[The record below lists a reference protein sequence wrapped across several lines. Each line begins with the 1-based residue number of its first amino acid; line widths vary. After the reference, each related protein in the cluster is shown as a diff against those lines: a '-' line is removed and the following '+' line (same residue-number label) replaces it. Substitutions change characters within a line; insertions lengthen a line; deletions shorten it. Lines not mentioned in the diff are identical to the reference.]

1 MNNHIKELIK
11 KLGKKK
17 VRTEEEYLITHSFD
31 AMRKKFPPEV
41 VVFPETTEDIVKIV
55 NISSKHD
62 IPVTV
67 RGAGTGQTGGALP
80 VKGGILISFTKM
92 DKILEINT
100 TSGTAIVE
108 PGVITY
114 NLQKEVEKTGLFYPP
129 DPASLKTSTIGGN
142 VAENAG
148 GPRCF
153 KYGVTK
159 NYVLGLEAVLMNGE
173 IIKTGGKT
181 IKNVVGYNL
190 TDLLTGSEGT
200 LAIITKIILKLIPKP
215 ESRAV
220 ARIGFENLSDAV
232 EGVTKIITHGL
243 FPSAL
248 EFMDKTAIEEVN
260 SVFPFNYPEQ
270 TKAFLILEFDGIKEE
285 IKAQLLKLTNLFSNE
300 KITEIITADKEEDM
314 EKTWEIRRNISGAI
328 SKSNL
333 IKVNEDI
340 VVPRDKLVDTVGFV
354 YSLGKD
360 FGIKTIQFGHIADG
374 NIHTN
379 FMITREQQKII
390 RTVLTKLF
398 EFVVKSGGVL
408 SGEHGIGIAKKPY
421 IPLQLSKT
429 EIELQKNIKKLFD
442 PKNLLNPDKIF

>member
-1 MNNHIKELIK
+1 MKDYIKELIK
-11 KLGKKK
+11 KLGKRKIH
-17 VRTEEEYLITHSFD
+17 TEEEYLITYSFD
-31 AMRKKFPPEV
+31 AMRKKFLPEV
-41 VVFPETTEDIVKIV
+41 IVFPEKTEDIVKIV
-55 NISSKHD
+55 NISSKYD
-62 IPVTV
+62 IPITL

-100 TSGTAIVE
+100 TNGTAIVE

-114 NLQKEVEKTGLFYPP
+114 DFQKAVEKTGLFYPP

-159 NYVLGLEAVLMNGE
+159 NYILGLEAVLMDGE
-173 IIKTGGKT
+173 IIRTGGKT

-190 TDLLTGSEGT
+190 TDILTGSEGT
-200 LAIITKIILKLIPKP
+200 LAIISKIILKLIPKP

-232 EGVTKIITHGL
+232 KGVTKIITNGL

-248 EFMDKTAIEEVN
+248 EFMDKSAIEEVN
-260 SVFPFNYPEQ
+260 NVFPFNFPEQ
-270 TKAFLILEFDGIKEE
+270 TKAFLILEFDGIREE
-285 IKAQLLKLTNLFSNE
+285 IATQLLKLKNLFSNE
-300 KITEIITADKEEDM
+300 KITEIISSDKKEEM
-314 EKTWEIRRNISGAI
+314 EKIWEIRRNISGAI

-333 IKVNEDI
+333 IKINEDI
-340 VVPRDKLVDTVGFV
+340 VVPRDKLVDTVNFV
-354 YSLGKD
+354 YSLGKKY
-360 FGIKTIQFGHIADG
+360 GIKTIQFGHIADG

-379 FMITREQQKII
+379 FMITEEQQNIVKTILI
-390 RTVLTKLF
+390 KLF
-398 EFVVKSGGVL
+398 DFVVNSGGVL

-421 IPLQLSKT
+421 IPLQLSAR
-429 EIELQKNIKKLFD
+429 EIRLQKDIKKVFD
-442 PKNLLNPDKIF
+442 PRNLLNPDKIF